1 MDETAVSDDIIDGVG
16 NDVTILITC
25 IVVGISIVFA
35 WRSTHVQQIE
45 NQHTHYHSNTSQR
58 DTSENSTHTPS
69 ETQSSEASTTTSTE
83 TSGSTDGQ
91 DVSPP
96 PPSSSS
102 TSDNQ
107 DQSNTEPSSSTSDSS
122 ASEPREQFSLKLKFL
137 DDTQQLIKCSNRDK
151 ISDLRHNFPSETA
164 HRYRLIFGGQVL
176 RDDRTLEQY
185 GIRRQL
191 DADNSEIIPVIHCF
205 LSNTPEPARQA
216 PTSASEQVQQNV
228 GELHIGHFFLPLLGS
243 MLTMLWYICI
253 FHTSLFTVPSIFGI
267 VGLTC
272 FYAIILVNRFL

>member
-35 WRSTHVQQIE
+35 WRSTHVQQVE
-45 NQHTHYHSNTSQR
+45 NQHNHYHSNASHR
-58 DTSENSTHTPS
+58 DSSENATHTPS
-69 ETQSSEASTTTSTE
+69 EAQFPEASTTSTE
-83 TSGSTDGQ
+83 TSSNAEGQ

-96 PPSSSS
+96 HSS
-102 TSDNQ
+102 TATPTNDQ
-107 DQSNTEPSSSTSDSS
+107 DQSTTEPSVSS
-122 ASEPREQFSLKLKFL
+122 SEPSEQFSLKLKFL

-191 DADNSEIIPVIHCF
+191 DSDNTEIIPVIHCF
-205 LSNTPEPARQA
+205 LSNAPEPARQA

-272 FYAIILVNRFL
+272 FYAIVLVNRFL